1 NADITGILGDM
12 RVTEE
17 KVAEGAGVMAKT
29 REVFE
34 GIVKSGESLNS
45 TFLAMQQTL
54 NERDRAI
61 GSVNEM
67 VQSSGAMVSQSTATV
82 NDLLAIFTEMKDS
95 MDQLHQSVEVF
106 IRK

>member
-1 NADITGILGDM
+1 
-12 RVTEE
+12 
-17 KVAEGAGVMAKT
+17 VAEGAEIMSRT

-34 GIVKSGESLNS
+34 GIVKSGESLNV

-61 GSVNEM
+61 GGVNEM

-82 NDLLAIFTEMKDS
+82 NDLLSIFTEMKTS
-95 MDQLHQSVEVF
+95 MDRLHESVEVF